1 MAQGTTPQQQ
11 TTAAVHAAQ
20 DAQAMRWKV
29 AMWSK
34 DTTEPA
40 MLRSPIVLIFLLFLW
55 AGNVWLLE
63 KMGISY
69 HGVLSIKASPLTFS
83 LVMAVILAIAYAVTI
98 TLFSNVLGLTV
109 EASVTIFYVLLILSQ
124 TLLPATLPG
133 QETKAS
139 FYRLLRIVFFPGSTI
154 SFSEVLLA
162 DALCSLSKVFKDYGV
177 TIIAI
182 YANISGA
189 SVVDLHE
196 EGMLLCALLASL
208 PFWLRVRQ
216 CWVQLEGC
224 KDSVAKIPITLNIIK
239 YISAFP
245 PIWLAAAAS
254 LGYFHP
260 ALPTFTA
267 AMATINSV
275 YSYLVSDLYPFYFLA
290 ICRLVR
296 SADYSPPLPLSTT
309 VGRYSGLGLAAVFT
323 RGSGLWP
330 TAYHV
335 PRRCIRLCLC
345 YQPCYSL
352 CVGGEPRPFPRRH
365 PRLAPRA
372 HGRARRGC
380 AKGHVEPFSRRVGDH
395 RAGRAG

>member
-1 MAQGTTPQQQ
+1 
-11 TTAAVHAAQ
+11 
-20 DAQAMRWKV
+20 MRWKV

-124 TLLPATLPG
+124 TMLPATLPG

-290 ICRLVR
+290 ICRLVG
-296 SADYSPPLPLSTT
+296 SADFPPPSSLNNSGTLFRIGACCSFHARVGFMADSVSCSPSLHTSLPVLSTLLFALRGRRTASLPSPPSTPRT
-309 VGRYSGLGLAAVFT
+309 SCSWSSSPRLREGPCGTFFASSGRSSCRPSGLAAATISWAF
-323 RGSGLWP
+323 
-330 TAYHV
+330 Y
-335 PRRCIRLCLC
+335 
-345 YQPCYSL
+345 
-352 CVGGEPRPFPRRH
+352 
-365 PRLAPRA
+365 PRA
-372 HGRARRGC
+372 EEDQGR
-380 AKGHVEPFSRRVGDH
+380 H
-395 RAGRAG
+395 RD

>member
-1 MAQGTTPQQQ
+1 MLLDMAQGASPQQP
-11 TTAAVHAAQ
+11 TAVQAAQ
-20 DAQAMRWKV
+20 DAQAARWKV
-29 AMWSK
+29 AMWAK

-40 MLRSPIVLIFLLFLW
+40 MLRSPIVLIFFLFLW

-83 LVMAVILAIAYAVTI
+83 LVMAIILAITYAVTI

-109 EASVTIFYVLLILSQ
+109 EAGVTIFYVLLILSQ
-124 TLLPATLPG
+124 TLLPANLPG

-139 FYRLLRIVFFPGSTI
+139 FYRLLRTVFFPGSTI

-208 PFWLRVRQ
+208 PFWIRVRQ
-216 CWVQLEGC
+216 CWVQLDGC
-224 KDSVAKIPITLNIIK
+224 KDSVAKIPITLNILK

-275 YSYLVSDLYPFYFLA
+275 YSYLVGDLFPSLVIFLGFTVT
-290 ICRLVR
+290 LLT
-296 SADYSPPLPLSTT
+296 DFPPSRSTT
-309 VGRYSGLGLAAVFT
+309 VGRDPGLGPVAVFT
-323 RGSGLWP
+323 RWPGLWP
-330 TAYHV
+330 TADHV
-335 PRRCIRLCLC
+335 SRRGVRLRLRR
-345 YQPCYSL
+345 QPCHSL
-352 CVGGEPRPFPRRH
+352 RVGGEPCPLPRGN

-372 HGRARRGC
+372 HGRARRG
-380 AKGHVEPFSRRVGDH
+380 
-395 RAGRAG
+395 RA